1 MNKSLMLAGVGL
13 VLIVL
18 IGGLALGPRVARKVK
33 RTLLGSNVTSTPTT
47 QVESA
52 ATSDQ
57 TVSGNITLTVSSPS
71 DGLTVNSPDITVS
84 GKTTPNADVSV
95 NDQEIKADA
104 SGNFSV
110 KLTLDEGDNPITV
123 TASDEQ
129 GNYIEKD
136 ITVNFVPSL

>member
-1 MNKSLMLAGVGL
+1 MAGVGL

-18 IGGLALGPRVARKVK
+18 IAGLALGPRVLREVK
-33 RTLLGSNVTSTPTT
+33 RTFLSSSPAPTT
-47 QVESA
+47 NSQVESA
-52 ATSDQ
+52 ASTQ
-57 TVSGNITLTVSSPS
+57 TVSGNITLIVSSPS
-71 DGLTVNSPDITVS
+71 DSTTVNSPDITVS
-84 GKTTPNADVSV
+84 GKTTPNADVFV

-136 ITVNFVPSL
+136 ITVNFIPSQ